1 MFRYPGRAA
10 GAVMLMTS
18 LAGCLRVGRDG
29 VSVSVPLPATAA
41 LGAGPIEYTP
51 PAPRAGA
58 LSPDEYRAIGP
69 RIRSLRS
76 DPAELRFSV
85 GDTIRASQQLRIIA
99 LDSTGAELGEIP
111 YFDFAFSGRG
121 FRMTSDARIVLHRAG
136 TTEFTA
142 SLPEE
147 IWRGRES
154 RRPKVKV
161 EIIASP

>member
-1 MFRYPGRAA
+1 MFWRSRHTL
-10 GAVMLMTS
+10 GAFVLLGALT
-18 LAGCLRVGRDG
+18 ACLRVGRDG
-29 VSVSVPLPATAA
+29 VSVSVPLPSAA

-58 LSPDEYRAIGP
+58 LSPEEYRAIGP
-69 RIRSLRS
+69 HIQSLRA
-76 DPAELRFSV
+76 DPAELRLSV
-85 GDTIRASQQLRIIA
+85 GDTIRASQELRVLA
-99 LDSTGAELGEIP
+99 LDSAGTVLGVIP
-111 YFDFAFSGRG
+111 YYDYSFSGRG